1 MPDPLRQTVSATEAS
16 ALFDV
21 SPYQTR
27 WMLYRRFAHGEEAHV
42 EEHARMTWGKKMEP
56 LILAQAAEDLKLEVR
71 PNLGPDGKQVYIRN
85 GLLGCTRDA
94 DILCPDRGPGICEGK
109 CVFDYRIWMQEWNG
123 GNTVPRQNEI
133 QCQIQMKVGAGE
145 TSPGAGDGKPY
156 TWGVFAV
163 WIAGEIQYFERKPV
177 PKFWDALDM
186 EARRFFDDVKAGNEP
201 EPFGSPREWPLLN
214 EAFPIEETK
223 ILDLRELPEGRTLAE
238 EVRLYDY
245 HRKQRLGHEKGEDG
259 IKLKLRTFAKECG
272 KILLPFGINVQL
284 KQNKTSVGIKTYI
297 PADMPEGGLEDFE
310 GAALRG

>member
-1 MPDPLRQTVSATEAS
+1 MPDPLRQTISATESS

-21 SPYQTR
+21 SPYVTL
-27 WMLYRRFAHGEEAHV
+27 WMLYRRFAHGEEAAV
-42 EEHARMTWGKKMEP
+42 ATHARMDWGTKLEP
-56 LILAQAAEDLKLEVR
+56 LVLAQAAEDLKFEVR
-71 PNLGPDGKQVYIRN
+71 PNRGEDGKQVYIRN

-94 DILCPDRGPGICEGK
+94 DVFCPDRGPGACETK
-109 CVFDYRIWMQEWNG
+109 CVFDYRIWMQEWDG
-123 GNTVPRQNEI
+123 GNHPPRHHEI
-133 QCQIQMKVGAGE
+133 QLQQQMKVGDGKTSYKWGVEVVWVAGE
-145 TSPGAGDGKPY
+145 LY
-156 TWGVFAV
+156 
-163 WIAGEIQYFERKPV
+163 YFERKPI
-177 PKFWDALDM
+177 PKFWDALDT
-186 EARRFFDDVKAGNEP
+186 EAARFFADVKAGNEP

-223 ILDLRELPEGRTLAE
+223 ILDLREAPEGRTLAE

-297 PADMPEGGLEDFE
+297 PADAPEGGLEDFE
-310 GAALRG
+310 GAALGG